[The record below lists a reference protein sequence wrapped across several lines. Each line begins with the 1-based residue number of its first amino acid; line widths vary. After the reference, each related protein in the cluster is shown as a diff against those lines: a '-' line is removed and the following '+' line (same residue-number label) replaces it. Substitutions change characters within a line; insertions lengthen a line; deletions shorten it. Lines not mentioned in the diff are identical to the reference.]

1 MKPFN
6 GGKPVANWLLRISL
20 IAILCVLYFN
30 IASTLNFRNLSFI
43 IAILALIF
51 GALNIVGGVLSR
63 PGLTILSG
71 LIIFLL
77 SLYKLVISFNGRLDS
92 YFALQLVPL
101 SLGFY
106 FFAYGND

>member
-1 MKPFN
+1 MKSFN

-20 IAILCVLYFN
+20 IAILCVLYLN
-30 IASTLNFRNLSFI
+30 VVTTWNFRNLSFV
-43 IAILALIF
+43 IAVIALIL
-51 GALNIVGGVLSR
+51 GLLNMAGGMFSNN
-63 PGLTILSG
+63 GLTVISG

-77 SLYKLVISFNGRLDS
+77 SLYKLIISFNGMLNS
-92 YFALQLVPL
+92 SFALQLIPL

>member
-1 MKPFN
+1 MKSFN

-20 IAILCVLYFN
+20 IAILCVLFM
-30 IASTLNFRNLSFI
+30 SDVTTGNFRNLSFV
-43 IAILALIF
+43 IAVLALIF
-51 GALNIVGGVLSR
+51 GALNMAGGVFSK

-77 SLYKLVISFNGRLDS
+77 SLYKLVISFNGINNS
-92 YFALQLVPL
+92 FALKLIPL
-101 SLGFY
+101 ALGFY